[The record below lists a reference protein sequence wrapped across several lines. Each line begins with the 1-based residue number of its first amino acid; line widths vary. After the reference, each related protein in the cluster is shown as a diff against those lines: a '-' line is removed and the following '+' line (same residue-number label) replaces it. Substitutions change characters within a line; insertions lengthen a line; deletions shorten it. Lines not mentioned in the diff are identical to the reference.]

1 MGIYLF
7 LKNNNL
13 IRLQLTIYKT
23 MVVTTLEIVS
33 SDEHRNF
40 VESKKK
46 STPINTH
53 RNGDARCL

>member
-46 STPINTH
+46 APP
-53 RNGDARCL
+53 